1 MRVTPL
7 FPSLVELSCGKL
19 TYVHGVSQNIPNPPC
34 FPYMC
39 TVALHSHSHA
49 YLEWQPIILAVR
61 WQNWIMILN
70 PALKALFFFC
80 KVIFVP
86 NHSEWFCNYLE
97 REFFFSE
104 FGILNCIMQLHRF
117 DAIMCQ
123 KLSKHSGN
131 KPICCTIGH
140 ILPSLIGIGSMNLP
154 VYCRNF
160 EL

>member
-1 MRVTPL
+1 MLITWRCLNCKHLWWGTMRIVQFTSDNNQLVISMIEIHGVFTRWILYVTTL
-7 FPSLVELSCGKL
+7 FPSLVQLSCGKL

-86 NHSEWFCNYLE
+86 NHSEWFHDYLK
-97 REFFFSE
+97 R
-104 FGILNCIMQLHRF
+104 NN
-117 DAIMCQ
+117 
-123 KLSKHSGN
+123 KLSYS
-131 KPICCTIGH
+131 CW
-140 ILPSLIGIGSMNLP
+140 ILQ
-154 VYCRNF
+154 
-160 EL
+160 

>member
-1 MRVTPL
+1 MDVYSKVVSYRISSQIIKQCGWLAHGVFRNKIMRVTPL

-97 REFFFSE
+97 RQWKF
-104 FGILNCIMQLHRF
+104 LNLEYWITSCSYTDLMQ
-117 DAIMCQ
+117 
-123 KLSKHSGN
+123 
-131 KPICCTIGH
+131 
-140 ILPSLIGIGSMNLP
+140 
-154 VYCRNF
+154 
-160 EL
+160 